1 MNEKATLEI
10 LMRNPAFR
18 EALKELIINDEA
30 LARDLGVN
38 DEKPVF
44 VWCVEMVTADGT
56 PYYHPLVV
64 PARMGAAPSM
74 EEFLDVNFYQMMA
87 DENQFNVY
95 RYESMVNMFRSVY
108 THPVRLLTIP
118 KKTYETLVAAL
129 QTLIAT
135 ILAEAEVCF
144 TGIDNIARLT
154 HTNVDTLK
162 CQFMMAV
169 FSNMNIV
176 SSCIDQAMNV
186 HDSENHGYTVQ
197 KRCECYDDED
207 WDDEEGEEDYDDY
220 AEDEDFDEP

>member
-18 EALKELIINDEA
+18 EALKDLVIRDEA
-30 LARDLGVN
+30 LARELGLN

-44 VWCVEMVTADGT
+44 VWCAEMVTAEGV

-64 PARMGAAPSM
+64 PARMGMPSM
-74 EEFLDVNFYQMMA
+74 EDFLDVGFYKMMA
-87 DENQFNVY
+87 DENQFEVY
-95 RYESMVNMFRSVY
+95 KYESMVNMFRSVY

-118 KKTYETLVAAL
+118 KKAYESLCVAL

-144 TGIDNIARLT
+144 MSIDNIARIT

-162 CQFMMAV
+162 CQFMMSV

-176 SSCIDQAMNV
+176 SSCIDQAMTV
-186 HDSENHGYTVQ
+186 HDSTDHGYTVQ
-197 KRCECYDDED
+197 KRCECRCDDDED
-207 WDDEEGEEDYDDY
+207 WDDEEDCYDEEYPDEDEEDY
-220 AEDEDFDEP
+220 